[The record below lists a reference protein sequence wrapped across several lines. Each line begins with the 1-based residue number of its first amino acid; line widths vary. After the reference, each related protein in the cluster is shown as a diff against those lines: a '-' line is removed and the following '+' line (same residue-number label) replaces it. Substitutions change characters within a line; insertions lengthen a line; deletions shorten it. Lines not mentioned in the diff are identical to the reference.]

1 MLITRTTKLL
11 LPIKI
16 KLVTILLLIATGFVF
31 AQENHLK
38 IKFNPV
44 FNKKVLEKNS
54 WYVSSNNDSIQFL
67 KITFYLTEF
76 KILTKEGKTK
86 SIPNSN
92 FLVDVLNDENKNIL
106 LENVSYK
113 KGDQLLFNI
122 GVEEKMNTSGAL
134 SGALDPA
141 NGMYWSW
148 QSGYINFKIEG
159 KSPSCN
165 TRKNKFQFH
174 IGGYQLPFASTRSV
188 TLNFSTT
195 KNNVLKIDL
204 NLGKLFNAISLDT
217 LNQVMI
223 PGKEAIQI
231 ADILPSLFLLNE

>member
-16 KLVTILLLIATGFVF
+16 KLVTILLLIATSFVF

-204 NLGKLFNAISLDT
+204 NLGKLFNVISLDT